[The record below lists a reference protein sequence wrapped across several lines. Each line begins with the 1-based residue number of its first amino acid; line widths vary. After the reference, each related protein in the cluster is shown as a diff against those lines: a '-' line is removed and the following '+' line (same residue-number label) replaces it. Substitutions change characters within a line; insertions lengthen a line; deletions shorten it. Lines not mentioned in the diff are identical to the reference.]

1 MRANP
6 VPSVLTVACATLLV
20 AACDEPTTSPQGR
33 PDANAAPSASSR
45 EASPLAP
52 LVAAADVVPAAG
64 DPFEIRAPLEPFFIN
79 QAPLFMF
86 RSHAPAD
93 LIIQRLVARP
103 GVGPWHTHPGPSFG
117 IVERGQVMLTRYTRR
132 GCTSEVYGAGEAYYE
147 VANEVHRVTYLGTA
161 DAVEYKVRFNTPVG
175 APFRAPADD
184 PGCGAAGRP
193 ER

>member
-20 AACDEPTTSPQGR
+20 ASCDEPTTSPQGR
-33 PDANAAPSASSR
+33 PGANAVPTASSR
-45 EASPLAP
+45 EASPRAP
-52 LVAAADVVPAAG
+52 LVAAAEIVAPAGA
-64 DPFEIRAPLEPFFIN
+64 PFEIRAPLEPFFIN
-79 QAPLFMF
+79 QAPLFML

-93 LIIQRLVARP
+93 LILQRLVARP

-117 IVERGQVMLTRYTRR
+117 IVERGQVMLTRYTKR
-132 GCTSEVYGAGEAYYE
+132 GCTSEVYGPGEAYYE

-184 PGCGAAGRP
+184 PGCGAARGPR
-193 ER
+193 R